1 MFDNNARL
9 KSIIS
14 RKRSGRTNQFT
25 AGTSSEHRP
34 ETKQK
39 IAETL
44 RNNPYTRENLER
56 ARERRKQIILQ
67 KFKQSQQY
75 SDDFVPFGFVNDNL
89 DDSEENNNW

>member
-44 RNNPYTRENLER
+44 DG
-56 ARERRKQIILQ
+56 QIEFSKSSLGGLASKITLP
-67 KFKQSQQY
+67 K
-75 SDDFVPFGFVNDNL
+75 
-89 DDSEENNNW
+89 